1 MPTDTCLCGRYEWP
15 DQHCIGARYCST
27 CGEPVSANPTAAIGP
42 EDKRTSY
49 RCGDGTVYLTRD
61 EADEHGEYRPIK
73 LTPGRFWEL
82 PEG

>member
-1 MPTDTCLCGRYEWP
+1 M
-15 DQHCIGARYCST
+15 
-27 CGEPVSANPTAAIGP
+27 SANPTAAIGP